1 MIGCRAEEDLVLDL
15 TGLGQ
20 VVGGQRTMNPTTGGG
35 STAVLQVTAAE
46 AGPWLYHCNP
56 PPPAGV
62 HRTAGV
68 RRGAGPGAALL
79 GGPGALPVQH
89 GRHARLGGR
98 GQGLPALRCT
108 DLFVEINIY

>member
-15 TGLGQ
+15 TGLGR

-35 STAVLQVTAAE
+35 STAVLQVAA
-46 AGPWLYHCNP
+46 AVADGCNNAKCNL
-56 PPPAGV
+56 PPAGV
-62 HRTAGV
+62 YRAAGV

-89 GRHARLGGR
+89 GQHARLGRG
-98 GQGLPALRCT
+98 GQGLPTLRCR
-108 DLFVEINIY
+108 FIRGNKY